1 MASNTQ
7 LRVISALVLVALLG
21 LCVYVGS
28 KASLFFIGLAGVLI
42 VHEVYCN
49 FLKLNKSSNSY
60 IINIIT
66 FVALFVFVAFQPN
79 NTGLLTVIN
88 NAGLVLNICL
98 LCFLFLAKNDS
109 KVLVWSLKKFR
120 FAIGLIVA
128 ILVLNLGHIMF
139 FKEWRLILWGLFILN
154 FSVDTAA
161 WFFGKNFGKTKLWE
175 KVSPKKTVEGAI
187 GGVLTSVILTSA
199 YWNIFVSSIN
209 ITVVTSFF
217 LLACFAQ
224 VGDLIQSKMK
234 RNFNIKDSS
243 NLIPGHGG
251 VYDRIDS
258 LLFVA
263 PFYVLFVRNL
273 IGF

>member
-21 LCVYVGS
+21 ICVYVGA
-28 KASLFFIGLAGVLI
+28 KATLFFIGLAGVLI

-98 LCFLFLAKNDS
+98 LGFLFLAKNDS

-128 ILVLNLGHIMF
+128 VLVLNLGHIMF
-139 FKEWRLILWGLFILN
+139 FKEWRLVLWGLFILN